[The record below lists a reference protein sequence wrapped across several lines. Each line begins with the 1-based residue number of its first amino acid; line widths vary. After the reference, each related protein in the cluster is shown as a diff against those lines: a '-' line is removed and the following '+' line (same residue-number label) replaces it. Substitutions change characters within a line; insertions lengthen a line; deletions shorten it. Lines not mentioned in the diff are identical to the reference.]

1 MQSVNIVC
9 IYYIHICKYNKH
21 RCVLLQTK
29 GACSQ
34 SRLWLWKQLKRLK
47 CALNGRLHIRVCIY
61 KYVHINIW
69 VSVLARAICRQLLLV
84 VAVGRWR
91 SCGRAANVWPSN
103 VKSTSIK
110 IQQFRLWLTREVSSS
125 SSSSR
130 NNSGKRLNRHRG
142 ISHISTH
149 TWYVFIYTHKH
160 IWIWSSLRAVW
171 LTLKK
176 LNSYSHLLLSM
187 LRCQHF
193 LTPTPLPLARCV
205 VARARQWGS

>member
-1 MQSVNIVC
+1 MNIKKINNLPSVWNEKINALTVRQLEVRTKSI
-9 IYYIHICKYNKH
+9 IYGRTCKALIYTYSYIHICKYNKH

-142 ISHISTH
+142 ISHIPTH

-160 IWIWSSLRAVW
+160 FWIWSSLRAVW

-176 LNSYSHLLLSM
+176 IK
-187 LRCQHF
+187 
-193 LTPTPLPLARCV
+193 
-205 VARARQWGS
+205 